1 MNKKFEVEALYGD
14 EEDLLLK
21 LIIERVIY
29 NLI

>member
-14 EEDLLLK
+14 EEDLLMK